1 VRKRQRH
8 VPVFLIYAG
17 VIHAIGLA
25 LLLPMLI
32 TLPGPGGEI
41 ATEPAAIDVEIVPG
55 SPLAGKTEPEGEQ
68 TSALP
73 SAATAGEDDAG
84 AKPDQDAE
92 TAEPLAPEAE
102 PKQEEE
108 NAPPREEPEKAGKE
122 DSEKANAGTAQSSKP
137 IAAKPAKKTAAVR
150 RAAKPP
156 VRRAG
161 KADKKIAPFNG
172 ALTGLFSPGAP
183 AKRR

>member
-1 VRKRQRH
+1 

-17 VIHAIGLA
+17 VIHALGLA
-25 LLLPMLI
+25 LLLQMLI
-32 TLPGPGGEI
+32 TLPGPGREI
-41 ATEPAAIDVEIVPG
+41 ATEPGAIDVEIVPG
-55 SPLAGKTEPEGEQ
+55 SPLAGKTGPEGEQ

-73 SAATAGEDDAG
+73 SAAGAGEENAEV
-84 AKPDQDAE
+84 KPEQDAE
-92 TAEPLAPEAE
+92 TAEPLDPEAE
-102 PKQEEE
+102 PKEEE